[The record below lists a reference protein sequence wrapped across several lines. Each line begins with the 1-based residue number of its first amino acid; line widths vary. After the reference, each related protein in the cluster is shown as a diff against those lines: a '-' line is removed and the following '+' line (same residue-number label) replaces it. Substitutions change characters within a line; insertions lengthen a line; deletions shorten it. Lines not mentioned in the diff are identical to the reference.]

1 MELEFEKLPTLQG
14 QVAAQKPPSFSELEL
29 FSVEAGDCD
38 GLSKDRNGAHA
49 VAFRQKTNDFQ
60 VSYQKALNSGDLTP
74 VPYSYKH
81 YFTEKHSEF
90 GAALYGREMSVG
102 KGAIIIGRIHKHPA
116 INVLLKG
123 KLLVVSE
130 GGRRTVEAPCAYV
143 SEPGIKKIGYVLE
156 DCVWL
161 NVLMT
166 DEVGEENLDLIVGKH
181 TAENYAELGLTDLAQ
196 KD

>member
-1 MELEFEKLPTLQG
+1 MELKFENLPVTQG
-14 QVAAQKPPSFSELEL
+14 CVVTQKPPSFAELEL
-29 FSVEAGDCD
+29 FSVESGDHD
-38 GLSKDRNGAHA
+38 GLSEDRNSPRAI
-49 VAFRQKTNDFQ
+49 AFRQRTSDFQ
-60 VSYQKALNSGDLTP
+60 ASYEKSLESGDLTP
-74 VPYSYKH
+74 APYSYKH

-90 GAALYGREMSVG
+90 GVALYGREMSVG
-102 KGAIIIGRIHKHPA
+102 KGAIIIGKIHKHPV

-130 GGRRTVEAPCAYV
+130 SGRRTVEAPCAYV

-166 DEVGEENLDLIVGKH
+166 DEVGEENLDSIISKH
-181 TAENYAELGLTDLAQ
+181 TAENYAELGLIDLTQ